1 MAPTPTPPLKGRGLA
16 CVFMAL
22 AVAGCGSARVPERH
36 RQGQP
41 VLRAVYRDE
50 THRLLVVLPDAA
62 HRIPPGDCTAPLLID
77 EVSGA
82 VRQVT
87 PGETAQWMRQMELSG
102 AVKGTCP

>member
-1 MAPTPTPPLKGRGLA
+1 M
-16 CVFMAL
+16 
-22 AVAGCGSARVPERH
+22 
-36 RQGQP
+36 
-41 VLRAVYRDE
+41 LRAVYRDE